1 MLAYFLQMKSIN
13 QLADWLINSSAL
25 RRTPRIWNFIFFLSV
40 WVRSFTAWHWQH
52 CTVRKYHSD

>member
-25 RRTPRIWNFIFFLSV
+25 RRTLRIWNFIFVDLYR
-40 WVRSFTAWHWQH
+40 VRSFTAWHWQH
-52 CTVRKYHSD
+52 CTVRKYNSD